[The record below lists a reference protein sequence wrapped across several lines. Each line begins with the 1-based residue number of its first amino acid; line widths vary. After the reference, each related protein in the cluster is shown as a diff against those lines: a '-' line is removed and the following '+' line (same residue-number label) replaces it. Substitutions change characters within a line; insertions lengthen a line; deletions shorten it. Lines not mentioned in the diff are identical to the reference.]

1 MKPTAF
7 YRKGIFIKIKGVRQS
22 MKIKKPLKLDLNV
35 SDDEI
40 LDKIAVSI
48 GQKQ

>member
-1 MKPTAF
+1 
-7 YRKGIFIKIKGVRQS
+7 
-22 MKIKKPLKLDLNV
+22 LDLNA

-48 GQKQ
+48 GQKQWIIYNFKI